1 MPSPILARADALMHR
16 RRQGGGETAEP
27 PVLTDAVDEDDI
39 PLLLDIDDSP
49 AATPTVDTAGMA
61 ETAPAPLDTQPVGP
75 RSATASPS
83 GDLPTDLPPDL
94 LAELTQRVETHLHAL
109 LPGLIQ
115 RCLDEL
121 LAEQAEQ
128 PPTPQP

>member
-16 RRQGGGETAEP
+16 RRQGGTETAEP
-27 PVLTDAVDEDDI
+27 PVLTDAIDEDDI

-49 AATPTVDTAGMA
+49 AATPTADTQNTA
-61 ETAPAPLDTQPVGP
+61 ETDPAPPETTAH
-75 RSATASPS
+75 SANP
-83 GDLPTDLPPDL
+83 DLPPDL
-94 LAELTQRVETHLHAL
+94 LAELTRRVETHLHAL

-128 PPTPQP
+128 PPASPR